1 MGSEELTHN
10 GNDQVRVPYGAT
22 PRDAEDARFRQ
33 SFRRNR
39 NRPPSVKEVAM
50 LRRSRLVLLFAPLL
64 GLLLVPA
71 LLAPAQ
77 ASGTGLEGV
86 PTFSNVF
93 LIIGEN
99 TTYSQL
105 SVGKAPYQETH
116 LRPDAAWFTNYFATS
131 HYSTSNYVAMT
142 SGQYT
147 RCEQED
153 IKPIDCH
160 QDTANIFNQLTDAGT
175 SWKEW
180 NESMPSPCYL
190 LNAGADKTLNSYR
203 PKHSPAEYYT
213 GVVGDYA
220 NPSSL
225 CTDNV
230 IPAGTTGPND
240 MTAFNT
246 ALRDHT
252 ASAFNY
258 VVPNMCEDGHD
269 NCTAAGNPITQFDD
283 FLAREV
289 PLIQATYPDALV
301 IVTYDEGQGGGA
313 NNGSK
318 FGGGNVLLAMV
329 GPQVVPGTYTELRN
343 HYGLL
348 RTLEEGSG
356 SGPTRTTQR
365 RRTRSRGTSGRKAGP
380 DRRLACRPGADGRR
394 ETLLAGP
401 WVLDAPGG
409 CGLPYVSCS
418 LAPVAQWRRASVS

>member
-39 NRPPSVKEVAM
+39 NRPPSDKEVAM

-289 PLIQATYPDALV
+289 PLIQATYPNALV
-301 IVTYDEGQGGGA
+301 IVTYDEAQGGGA

-329 GPQVVPGTYTELRN
+329 GPQVVPGTYTDLRN

-348 RTLEEGSG
+348 RTLEDGFG
-356 SGPTRTTQR
+356 I
-365 RRTRSRGTSGRKAGP
+365 GTYANN
-380 DRRLACRPGADGRR
+380 AATADPITGDV
-394 ETLLAGP
+394 
-401 WVLDAPGG
+401 W
-409 CGLPYVSCS
+409 S
-418 LAPVAQWRRASVS
+418 

>member
-1 MGSEELTHN
+1 M
-10 GNDQVRVPYGAT
+10 GAT
-22 PRDAEDARFRQ
+22 ARVGTQ
-33 SFRRNR
+33 
-39 NRPPSVKEVAM
+39 EVVV
-50 LRRSRLVLLFAPLL
+50 LRRSQTLMSFA
-64 GLLLVPA
+64 LLLSF
-71 LLAPAQ
+71 LLAAPARAGQ
-77 ASGTGLEGV
+77 TGLEGV
-86 PTFSNVF
+86 PGFSHVF

-105 SVGKAPYQETH
+105 AANNAPYQETQ
-116 LRPDAAWFTNYFATS
+116 LRPDAAWFTNDFAIS

-153 IKPIDCH
+153 VKPIDCH
-160 QDTANIFNQLTDAGT
+160 QDTTNIFNQLSDAGI
-175 SWKEW
+175 SWTEW

-190 LNAGADKTLNSYR
+190 LNAGSDKTGNAYR

-213 GVVGDYA
+213 GVVGDYS

-230 IPAGTTGPND
+230 IAAGTTSPND
-240 MTAFNT
+240 MSAFNG

-269 NCTAAGNPITQFDD
+269 NCKPAGNAITQFDD

-289 PLIQATYPDALV
+289 PLIRATYPDALV
-301 IVTYDEGQGGGA
+301 IVTYDEAQGGGA
-313 NNGSK
+313 NYGSK

-329 GPQVVPGTYTELRN
+329 GPQVTPGQYDDLQS

-348 RTLEEGSG
+348 RTLEDGFG
-356 SGPTRTTQR
+356 I
-365 RRTRSRGTSGRKAGP
+365 GTYANN
-380 DRRLACRPGADGRR
+380 AATADPI
-394 ETLLAGP
+394 TNIWP
-401 WVLDAPGG
+401 
-409 CGLPYVSCS
+409 
-418 LAPVAQWRRASVS
+418 

>member
-1 MGSEELTHN
+1 
-10 GNDQVRVPYGAT
+10 
-22 PRDAEDARFRQ
+22 
-33 SFRRNR
+33 
-39 NRPPSVKEVAM
+39 M
-50 LRRSRLVLLFAPLL
+50 LRRSRLVVLFAPLL

-77 ASGTGLEGV
+77 ASGTALEGV
-86 PTFSNVF
+86 PAFSNVF

-142 SGQYT
+142 SGQYI

-160 QDTANIFNQLTDAGT
+160 QTTTNIFNQLTTAGIT
-175 SWKEW
+175 WKEW

-190 LNAGADKTLNSYR
+190 LNAGSDKTLNAYR

-213 GVVGDYA
+213 GVVGNYA
-220 NPSSL
+220 SPSSL
-225 CTDNV
+225 CTNNV

-240 MTAFNT
+240 MRAFNL
-246 ALRDHT
+246 ALSHHT
-252 ASAFNY
+252 AAAFNY

-269 NCTAAGNPITQFDD
+269 NCTAAGTPITQFDD

-289 PLIQATYPDALV
+289 PLIQATYPNALV
-301 IVTYDEGQGGGA
+301 MVTYDEAQGGGA

-318 FGGGNVLLAMV
+318 FGGGNVLFAMV
-329 GPQVVPGTYTELRN
+329 GPQVVPGTYTDLRN

-348 RTLEEGSG
+348 RTLEDGFNI
-356 SGPTRTTQR
+356 
-365 RRTRSRGTSGRKAGP
+365 GTYANNAATADP
-380 DRRLACRPGADGRR
+380 ITGAM
-394 ETLLAGP
+394 
-401 WVLDAPGG
+401 WAP
-409 CGLPYVSCS
+409 
-418 LAPVAQWRRASVS
+418 